1 MELISSSAEH
11 IRIELE
17 SPWLLAEKLHAVV
30 SGNWPSGEYDRD
42 AMEFFLSCFEK
53 GGEAVQGWYGWYAI
67 KTDNTD
73 GQRFLVGAA
82 GYFGPPDNDGIV
94 EVGYSVLPEWQRRGY
109 ATEMVHLLVSH
120 AFTFAT
126 TRKIIAH
133 TAVENEASIR
143 VLISNGFS
151 HAGVDEHKLR
161 FELTRKHHSGS
172 PTGQPV
178 PEPKQQPRTTTLNH
192 PLPKKPTE
200 K

>member
-1 MELISSSAEH
+1 MRSGRMELIPSTAAH

-17 SPWLLAEKLHAVV
+17 SPWLLAEKLNANV
-30 SGNWPSGEYDRD
+30 SKNWPSGEYDQD

-53 GGEAVQGWYGWYAI
+53 GGEDVQGWYGWYAI
-67 KTDNTD
+67 KTDSAD
-73 GQRFLVGAA
+73 GERFLVGAA

-133 TAVENEASIR
+133 TAAENEASIK

-151 HAGVDEHKLR
+151 HTGVHEHKLR
-161 FELTRKHHSGS
+161 FELPRKHYFGS
-172 PTGQPV
+172 PIS
-178 PEPKQQPRTTTLNH
+178 
-192 PLPKKPTE
+192 
-200 K
+200 